1 MLKKILKE
9 IQKQERERDTKL
21 NTKKQLEIE
30 INEHNTRL
38 KQLYSL
44 KNDFEKLEN
53 NLDNY
58 FNPEQDK

>member
-9 IQKQERERDTKL
+9 IQKQEKERDVKL
-21 NTKKQLEIE
+21 NTKKQLELE

-58 FNPEQDK
+58 FNPNNID